1 MWAIPRRSMNRKLRL
16 SSVVFTTW
24 LMVITAFMVLTQAI
38 DLDLFFVLAVIGLV
52 VVVVM
57 IDTSSVQPRYM
68 RRMKYVVATAI
79 LIFGFIIA
87 SRIVEILGL

>member
-1 MWAIPRRSMNRKLRL
+1 MNRKLRL

-24 LMVITAFMVLTQAI
+24 LMVITAFMVLTRAI
-38 DLDLFFVLAVIGLV
+38 DLDLFFVLAVIGLF

-68 RRMKYVVATAI
+68 QRMKYVVATAI
-79 LIFGFIIA
+79 LIFGFIVA

>member
-1 MWAIPRRSMNRKLRL
+1 MSMNRKLRL

-24 LMVITAFMVLTQAI
+24 LMVITAFMVLTRAI
-38 DLDLFFVLAVIGLV
+38 DLDVFFVLAVIGLF

-68 RRMKYVVATAI
+68 QRMKYVVATAI
-79 LIFGFIIA
+79 LIFGFVVA
-87 SRIVEILGL
+87 NRIVEILAL

>member
-1 MWAIPRRSMNRKLRL
+1 
-16 SSVVFTTW
+16 
-24 LMVITAFMVLTQAI
+24 MVITAFMVLTRAI
-38 DLDLFFVLAVIGLV
+38 DLDLFFVLAVIGLF

-68 RRMKYVVATAI
+68 QRMKYVVATAI
-79 LIFGFIIA
+79 LIFGFIVA

>member
-1 MWAIPRRSMNRKLRL
+1 MLGIPSMSMNRKLRL

-38 DLDLFFVLAVIGLV
+38 DLDLFIVLAVIGLF

-79 LIFGFIIA
+79 LIFGFIVA